1 MVGDSIEYP
10 NNIIYLGVLNIIY
23 MYDEWWKV
31 VDVPDRSLD
40 YLINYK
46 I

>member
-1 MVGDSIEYP
+1 MQGDSIEYP
-10 NNIIYLGVLNIIY
+10 NKIVYLGVLNIIY